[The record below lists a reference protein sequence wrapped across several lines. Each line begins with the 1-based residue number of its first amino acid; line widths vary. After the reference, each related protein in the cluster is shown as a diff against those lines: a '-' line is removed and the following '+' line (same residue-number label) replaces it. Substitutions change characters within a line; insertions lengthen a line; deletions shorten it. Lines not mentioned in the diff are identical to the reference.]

1 MRCRSRCIV
10 LYLIAFAAVASRAS
24 LAGEPRVIPDVVY
37 GHKDG
42 MALTFDVLK
51 PEGKPNSAGVLF
63 MVSGG
68 WRSAWAPPEQSVDR
82 FRPLLEKGFTVFV
95 VRHGSSPKY
104 VIPEIVD
111 DVRRSVRFIRLNAT
125 KFEVDP

>member
-1 MRCRSRCIV
+1 MTYWPRW
-10 LYLIAFAAVASRAS
+10 FAWHLVALAVALAQNAS
-24 LAGEPRVIPDVVY
+24 AGEPRIVPDVVY

-42 MALTFDVLK
+42 LALTFDVLRPDAK
-51 PEGKPNSAGVLF
+51 SNHAGVLF

-82 FRPLLEKGFTVFV
+82 FRPLLDKGFTVFV

-104 VIPEIVD
+104 VIP
-111 DVRRSVRFIRLNAT
+111 
-125 KFEVDP
+125 